1 MEKRKRRVH
10 FTHGWD
16 NEKKE
21 PIKRVGWFHEW
32 GIDYDQHQ
40 DPVEPYHM
48 TPVQFTV
55 GVVEDDDG
63 DVFLVH
69 PSNIQFR

>member
-32 GIDYDQHQ
+32 GIDYDDNQ
-40 DPVEPYHM
+40 DPVPPYHM
-48 TPVQFTV
+48 KPVQFTV
-55 GVVEDDDG
+55 GIIEDDEG
-63 DVFLVH
+63 KVFLVR
-69 PSNIQFR
+69 PSKIVFK